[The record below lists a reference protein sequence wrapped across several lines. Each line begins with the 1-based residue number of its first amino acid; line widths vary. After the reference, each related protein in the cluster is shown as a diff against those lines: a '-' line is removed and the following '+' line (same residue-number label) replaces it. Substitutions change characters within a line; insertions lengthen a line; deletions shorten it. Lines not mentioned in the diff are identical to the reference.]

1 MYGTYARHQGI
12 EKCAA
17 MDDLLDEFLAET
29 NESIEVLDGELVR
42 LEQNPDDPELIS
54 HIFRVLHTIKGTC
67 GFLGLPRLASLAHA
81 GENVLGQ
88 FRDGAIPVTP
98 DAMNP
103 VLEALDQIRSLVAAL
118 EETGKE
124 PSGDDSAII
133 DRLNEV
139 AKGGTSAD
147 SGETPAEPAEEG
159 TSDGNLYDKVGG
171 MSSID
176 AAVELFYERI
186 LEDESLKDF
195 FADVDMDRLQGMQRA
210 FVALALGG
218 PDEYE
223 GRDLR
228 SAHAHL
234 VDKGLNEDHFNSV
247 LQHFGA
253 ALKELDVSDQLI
265 GSIAERV
272 ASVKNDVLG
281 IEDAS
286 EDKPDASA
294 EAQEPK
300 AEQAEAEGAGKGKSK
315 RASSSSIRVNVD
327 VLESLMTVVSELV
340 LTRNQLMQI
349 LRAQKDS
356 EFAAP
361 LQRLNQVTTE
371 LQESVMQTRMQPI
384 GNAWSKLP
392 RIMRDLAQ
400 ELDKKIELVMNGAE
414 TELDRQVLDEIKDP
428 LTHMVRNAADHG
440 LETTQG
446 RRAAGK
452 SETGVVTLEAR
463 HEGGHIIVE
472 VSDDGHGLNT
482 ERIREKVLAN
492 GLATES
498 ELEGLTDQ
506 QIQQFIFKP
515 GFSTAQSVTSVS
527 GRGVGMDVVRSNIA
541 KIGGTVELNSVAG
554 RGTRFTIK
562 IPLTLAIVSALIVE
576 CGGQRFALP
585 QNSVIELVRVTKNSA
600 YKMEDVKGTPVLRLR
615 DRLLPLVTLK
625 SLLEVDDD
633 RDDGETYVIVTQVGT
648 YMFGIVVDRVFDTEE
663 IVVKPVSKALRNI
676 PIYSGNTILGD
687 GSVIMI
693 LDPIGIANVTGEAS
707 TSEDQSVNAVEERGN
722 SGEQTSMLIFR
733 AGPGAPKAVP
743 LALVSRIEEIDVS
756 EIEDAG
762 GQTSIQYRG
771 RLMPLVTLSEKSVIR
786 DQGKQPVLAFS
797 DQGRSV
803 GLVADDIVDIVES
816 DVVVEMRGGC
826 SGTIGTA
833 IIEGKATDLLDT
845 TYFLKEACEDW
856 FGVRRDASLGEAVA
870 QQILLVD
877 DSSFFR
883 NLLTPILE
891 AAGYTVTQADNGQAG
906 LELCKAGG
914 EFDIIV
920 SDLEMPVMDG
930 FGFVSELRNDPGFS
944 DKPIV
949 ALSAHAS
956 PQDINRC
963 HDAGFTSHV
972 EKLNKDSLLTKLK
985 ECVSTSRSAA

>member
-1 MYGTYARHQGI
+1 
-12 EKCAA
+12 
-17 MDDLLDEFLAET
+17 MDDLLDEFIAET

-67 GFLGLPRLASLAHA
+67 GFLGLPRLAGLAHA

-88 FRDGAIPVTP
+88 FRDGAITVTP

-103 VLEALDQIRSLVAAL
+103 VLEALDRIRSLVSTL
-118 EETGKE
+118 EQTGQE
-124 PSGDDSAII
+124 PSGDDSELVK
-133 DRLNEV
+133 RLNDV
-139 AKGGTSAD
+139 AKGGGSAGGEEPPAETSAEGDED
-147 SGETPAEPAEEG
+147 SEQ
-159 TSDGNLYDKVGG
+159 DLYGKVGG

-176 AAVELFYERI
+176 AAVELFYERV
-186 LEDESLKDF
+186 LEDESLKSF

-210 FVALALGG
+210 FIALALGG

-228 SAHAHL
+228 TAHAHL
-234 VDKGLNEDHFNSV
+234 VDKGLNEEHFDAV
-247 LQHFGA
+247 VQHFGS
-253 ALKELDVSDQLI
+253 ALKELDVPDGLV
-265 GSIAERV
+265 GAIANRV
-272 ASVKNDVLG
+272 ASVKKEVLG
-281 IEDAS
+281 LDSDAAPDGAASS
-286 EDKPDASA
+286 EQQVPNDSQAS
-294 EAQEPK
+294 QSGTDGK
-300 AEQAEAEGAGKGKSK
+300 ARQK

-356 EFAAP
+356 EFASP

-392 RIMRDLAQ
+392 RIVRDLAQ

-440 LETTQG
+440 LESTLG
-446 RRAAGK
+446 RREAGK
-452 SETGVVTLEAR
+452 SETGFITLEAR

-482 ERIREKVLAN
+482 DRIREKVLTN

-506 QIQQFIFKP
+506 QIQQYIFKP
-515 GFSTAQSVTSVS
+515 GFSTAQAVTAVS

-541 KIGGTVELNSVAG
+541 KIGGTVELNSTAG

-585 QNSVIELVRVTKNSA
+585 QNSVIELVRVTKNST
-600 YKMEDVKGTPVLRLR
+600 YTMEEVKGTPVLRLR

-625 SLLEVDDD
+625 SLLEIEDEGTDE
-633 RDDGETYVIVTQVGT
+633 ETYVIVTQVGT

-693 LDPIGIANVTGEAS
+693 LDPIGIANVTGESAAS
-707 TSEDQSVNAVEERGN
+707 DEQSAASIEERN
-722 SGEQTSMLIFR
+722 DDGEPTSMLIFR
-733 AGPGAPKAVP
+733 AGTGAPKAVP
-743 LALVSRIEEIDVS
+743 LALVSRIEEIDVANL
-756 EIEDAG
+756 EDAG
-762 GQTSIQYRG
+762 GQISIQYRD
-771 RLMPLVTLSEKSVIR
+771 RLMPLVRLSEDSTLR
-786 DQGKQPVLAFS
+786 EQGKQLVLAFS

-803 GLVADDIVDIVES
+803 GLIADDIVDIVES
-816 DVVVEMRGGC
+816 DVVIEMRG
-826 SGTIGTA
+826 SRPGTIGTA
-833 IIEGKATDLLDT
+833 IIDGKATDLIDT
-845 TYFLKEACEDW
+845 TFFLKQACEDW
-856 FGVRRDASLGEAVA
+856 FGVQRESALGEDVGH
-870 QQILLVD
+870 QILLVD

-906 LELCKAGG
+906 LDLCKSGND
-914 EFDIIV
+914 FDIIV
-920 SDLEMPVMDG
+920 SDLEMPVLDG
-930 FGFVSELRNDPGFS
+930 FGFVSELRNEPGFQEL
-944 DKPIV
+944 PIV

-956 PQDINRC
+956 PQDIDRC

-985 ECVSTSRSAA
+985 ECASATRSAA

>member
-1 MYGTYARHQGI
+1 
-12 EKCAA
+12 
-17 MDDLLDEFLAET
+17 MDDLLEEFLAET
-29 NESIEVLDGELVR
+29 NESIELLDGELVR
-42 LEQNPDDPELIS
+42 LEKNPDDPDLIS

-67 GFLGLPRLASLAHA
+67 GFLGLPRLAALAHA

-103 VLEALDQIRSLVAAL
+103 VLEALDCIRTFVAAL

-124 PSGDDSAII
+124 PKGDDSDLI
-133 DRLNEV
+133 DRLNAV
-139 AKGGTSAD
+139 AKGGAAGSSEA
-147 SGETPAEPAEEG
+147 SQVEEAPAEEEE
-159 TSDGNLYDKVGG
+159 TDTLYNRVGG
-171 MSSID
+171 ISSID
-176 AAVELFYERI
+176 AAVELFYEKI
-186 LEDESLKDF
+186 LADDRLKEF
-195 FADVDMDRLQGMQRA
+195 FVDVDIDRLQGMQRA
-210 FVALALGG
+210 FMSLALGG

-228 SAHAHL
+228 GAHAPL
-234 VDKGLNEDHFNSV
+234 VERGLNDEHFDAVAEHLRNALEDLEV
-247 LQHFGA
+247 PV
-253 ALKELDVSDQLI
+253 DVTDGII
-265 GSIAERV
+265 GRV
-272 ASVKNDVLG
+272 ATVRDEVLG
-281 IEDAS
+281 RNEDDGSGDAVAVDESAAS
-286 EDKPDASA
+286 DVQADQKE
-294 EAQEPK
+294 EPK
-300 AEQAEAEGAGKGKSK
+300 AAPAK
-315 RASSSSIRVNVD
+315 RAPTSSIRVNVD

-349 LRAQKDS
+349 LRAEKDS
-356 EFAAP
+356 EFTGP
-361 LQRLNQVTTE
+361 LQRLNQVTSE

-392 RIMRDLAQ
+392 RIIRDLAQ
-400 ELDKKIELVMNGAE
+400 ELDKKIELVMKGAE

-440 LETTQG
+440 LETTEG

-452 SETGVVTLEAR
+452 SETGIVTLTAR

-472 VSDDGHGLNT
+472 VGDDGHGLNT
-482 ERIREKVLAN
+482 DRIRDKILAN
-492 GLATES
+492 SLATEA

-585 QNSVIELVRVTKNSA
+585 QNSVTELVRITKNSTH
-600 YKMEDVKGTPVLRLR
+600 KVENVKGTPVLRLR

-625 SLLEVDDD
+625 NLLEIDDAGDDD
-633 RDDGETYVIVTQVGT
+633 ETYIIVTQVGT

-663 IVVKPVSKALRNI
+663 IVVKPVSKALRKV

-693 LDPIGIANVTGEAS
+693 LDPIGIGNVTGEAS
-707 TSEDQSVNAVEERGN
+707 TSDDQSTDAIVDSDHSNET
-722 SGEQTSMLIFR
+722 TSMLIFR
-733 AGPGAPKAVP
+733 AGAGAPKAVP
-743 LALVSRIEEIDVS
+743 LALVSRIEEIDVEKI
-756 EIEDAG
+756 EIAG
-762 GQTSIQYRG
+762 GQKSIQYRD
-771 RLMPLVTLSEKSVIR
+771 RLMPLVTLSESDAIR
-786 DQGKQPVLAFS
+786 TEGKQPVLAFS

-803 GLVADDIVDIVES
+803 GLIADEIVDIVES
-816 DVVVEMRGGC
+816 TVTIEMKGGRP
-826 SGTIGTA
+826 GTIGTA
-833 IIEGKATDLLDT
+833 IIEGKATDLIDT
-845 TYFLKEACEDW
+845 TYFLSQACEDW
-856 FGVRRDASLGEAVA
+856 FGVQRDSAIGDETG

-891 AAGYTVTQADNGQAG
+891 AAGYAVTQADNGENA
-906 LELCKAGG
+906 LEICKAGRS
-914 EFDIIV
+914 FDIIV
-920 SDLEMPVMDG
+920 SDLEMPVVDG
-930 FGFVSELRNDPGFS
+930 FEFVSELRQDPLFES
-944 DKPIV
+944 TPVV

-956 PQDINRC
+956 PQDIQRC
-963 HDAGFTSHV
+963 SEAGFTSHV
-972 EKLNKDSLLTKLK
+972 EKLNKESLLSKLT
-985 ECVSTSRSAA
+985 ECSSSERKAA